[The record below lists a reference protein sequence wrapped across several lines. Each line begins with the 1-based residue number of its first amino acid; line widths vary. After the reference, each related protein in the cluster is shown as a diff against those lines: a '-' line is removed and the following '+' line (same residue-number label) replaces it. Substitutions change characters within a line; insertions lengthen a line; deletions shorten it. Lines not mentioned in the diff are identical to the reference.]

1 MHDAYINIVV
11 GSVYNTKFT
20 KDPMNFV
27 KKQEKARSYNLENM
41 FKYDVK
47 RGGYTAWIADDEK
60 GAVKNATIKRIR
72 KELEGTNYRFTRMSY
87 IGKGELYN
95 QNLKRKGNGQFPQKK
110 IRKNP
115 I

>member
-1 MHDAYINIVV
+1 
-11 GSVYNTKFT
+11 
-20 KDPMNFV
+20 
-27 KKQEKARSYNLENM
+27 M

-95 QNLKRKGNGQFPQKK
+95 QNLKRKRKWSVSTKRKFEK
-110 IRKNP
+110 IRYK
-115 I
+115 